1 MKLPELTDPWKQK
14 ANGWVPGVE
23 GEESG
28 VWLLSGYKYR

>member
-14 ANGWVPGVE
+14 ANGWVPGVG

-28 VWLLSGYKYR
+28 VWLFSVYRYR